1 MLRIRIPDP
10 ESWFLPI
17 PDPGSRIPDPGSG
30 SATLHFFYKFGHW
43 TQRGRGVTNRE
54 QRSSS
59 RSRRGGV
66 SENEIAVATA
76 ARLFFLTAVAI
87 AIATRLFK
95 FHEIS
100 VSNTSS
106 SFVSSIHSFAPI
118 PPKPNGTGND
128 EIPSNNNKLFLSKY
142 LNSVSWFSLFKFTER
157 SRIRLVIL
165 HSDSLFTLNSDQNY
179 RTVNNFWGKQ
189 T

>member
-1 MLRIRIPDP
+1 MFIPDP
-10 ESWFLPI
+10 GSGI
-17 PDPGSRIPDPGSG
+17 PDPGSRLPDPGFG

-43 TQRGRGVTNRE
+43 TQSGGGGVANCE

-66 SENEIAVATA
+66 SENQIAVATA

-106 SFVSSIHSFAPI
+106 SFVSSIHSFADNHVGFCELFILWCFGLNIHVWTHFMCI
-118 PPKPNGTGND
+118 PLSMLNLSLHFCK
-128 EIPSNNNKLFLSKY
+128 INNN
-142 LNSVSWFSLFKFTER
+142 N
-157 SRIRLVIL
+157 
-165 HSDSLFTLNSDQNY
+165 
-179 RTVNNFWGKQ
+179 
-189 T
+189 